1 MLKQPTN
8 FAYNDLHS
16 PPNGNSGHQNHHQ
29 TPAAETS
36 IGSGQKQSMLE
47 KFKLFNREKSAEQ
60 RTKQQQIAKR
70 TSSSSGFSSAKSER
84 SDSSLS
90 LNEHQQQQAQPQ
102 PQTPT
107 SSAGF
112 TNGFNAPHRHST
124 GLMRKSESHSLRLS
138 SKVKAPSQ
146 SPSTSNLSRLSIGS
160 GSSDRGGG
168 GTLKNPSKATSA
180 SKVAVGVNGRA
191 KEAVGVPR
199 PKQIPGSLKLE
210 PRPSPP
216 PIGSKTNSLPRGSGR
231 GTSGSLASPGMIA
244 KSNVSVNS
252 STGIPKPMAAIKG
265 TSKISNGGGGAG
277 PEEVGRMTTAKA
289 QAGQQPFNASGYYV
303 QNIPGSSNGGGGG
316 GVGEKESGSCGSAIK
331 AQIMNSMEVEIQDDS
346 AKSYNNIINA
356 VMGKSA
362 ASTGLGMT
370 DSTNS
375 SSTSTTGLYSNS
387 SESSVIFRPT
397 TTTGT
402 SESGASDAMRSA
414 QMSPM
419 RNVIPNRKMDQ
430 FSQETKYNTAPM
442 FKATTPAAMNG
453 HQAMMLENGKGSA
466 AGSPGMSLR
475 MDEFRTNVTLPNPR
489 GHRGQRQFTLAQPSY
504 GGLDMSSNSGYLS
517 DGDAFKKI
525 GRPYLTAY
533 NVDIENGY
541 LSDGCNPNK
550 HMMNVIRRRQMLPT
564 TIEER

>member
-16 PPNGNSGHQNHHQ
+16 PPNGHNQQQAS
-29 TPAAETS
+29 TETSS

-60 RTKQQQIAKR
+60 RAKQQQIAKR

-90 LNEHQQQQAQPQ
+90 LNEHQQQ

-107 SSAGF
+107 SI
-112 TNGFNAPHRHST
+112 NGSQRGVG

-146 SPSTSNLSRLSIGS
+146 SPSTSNLSRLSTGS
-160 GSSDRGGG
+160 GSDRS
-168 GTLKNPSKATSA
+168 GTLKHPSKTVA
-180 SKVAVGVNGRA
+180 SKVTVNVKG
-191 KEAVGVPR
+191 KEAAAGVPR

-210 PRPSPP
+210 PRPQPMN
-216 PIGSKTNSLPRGSGR
+216 GSKTNSLPRGTGK
-231 GTSGSLASPGMIA
+231 G
-244 KSNVSVNS
+244 SNVSVNS

-265 TSKISNGGGGAG
+265 TSKIPNGAEQE
-277 PEEVGRMTTAKA
+277 PRMSVVKP
-289 QAGQQPFNASGYYV
+289 QNQQQLNPSGYYV
-303 QNIPGSSNGGGGG
+303 QTMPDSSSAR
-316 GVGEKESGSCGSAIK
+316 EKDGAANK

-362 ASTGLGMT
+362 VNSGGVGLGMT

-387 SESSVIFRPT
+387 SESSVIFRPSA
-397 TTTGT
+397 
-402 SESGASDAMRSA
+402 SESGGISA
-414 QMSPM
+414 PMSPM
-419 RNVIPNRKMDQ
+419 RTVIPNRKMDQ
-430 FSQETKYNTAPM
+430 FTPENKFHTAPI

-453 HQAMMLENGKGSA
+453 HHQVSMENGKG
-466 AGSPGMSLR
+466 GPMSMR
-475 MDEFRTNVTLPNPR
+475 MDEFRSNVTLPTR

-504 GGLDMSSNSGYLS
+504 AMDMNLTGNCGYQS
-517 DGDAFKKI
+517 DGDAFRKI
-525 GRPYLTAY
+525 GKPYLTAY